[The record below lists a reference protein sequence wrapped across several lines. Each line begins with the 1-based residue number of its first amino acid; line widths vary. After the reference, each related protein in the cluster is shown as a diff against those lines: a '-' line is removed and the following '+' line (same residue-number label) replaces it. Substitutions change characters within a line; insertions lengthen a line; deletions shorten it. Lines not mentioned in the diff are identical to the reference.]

1 GAERVHQQL
10 AGQPRLQAEMLT
22 VLGRVYAGL
31 GVFPSADSVLDDAL
45 RLLRQAGMPAEAAVP
60 LSVRA
65 SSARQQGEFARA
77 DSLLQQVLATYA
89 AGGRTPDSL
98 HAETLSE
105 RGLVLGY
112 LGRYDEALAL
122 HQQALA

>member
-1 GAERVHQQL
+1 ARSSAEQVAAFLLDMFDSADPFGVRMERTDTLRVRAIVDRGAERVHQQL

-77 DSLLQQVLATYA
+77 DSLLQQVL
-89 AGGRTPDSL
+89 
-98 HAETLSE
+98 
-105 RGLVLGY
+105 
-112 LGRYDEALAL
+112 
-122 HQQALA
+122 